1 MLSFQHIEFLN
12 LLFLLLVPASL
23 LFYAFFWRRKIQK
36 KLGNSLLI
44 AQFIKSF
51 STGLFFIKHFI
62 ILIALALLIISAA
75 NPRKIIQSET
85 KNTGVDL
92 MFALD
97 VSNSMLSGDIKPTR
111 LAAAK
116 QLIKNLTQTLN
127 VNRIGLIVFAE
138 NALLQLPITYDTKAA
153 EMYIN
158 QVSTDAIPEQGTS
171 IGNALALCDKSL
183 NLNEFKYKAVV
194 FISDGEAHDNT
205 AVTMA
210 KQLHDHGVVVYCIG
224 VGTPEGT
231 VFKEAGS
238 TKYMKDENGNTVI
251 SRLNESLLK
260 NVASITGGS
269 FFLLN
274 NDQNVIIP
282 ALKKEFSNFE
292 KKHPDTSL
300 TNQYYSYY
308 QLFLFVAILFMIIE
322 IIIPEKKR
330 TE

>member
-1 MLSFQHIEFLN
+1 MLTFQHIEFLSF
-12 LLFLLLVPASL
+12 LFLLLAPVAL
-23 LFYAFFWRRKIQK
+23 LVYAFFWRRKIQR

-51 STGLFFIKHFI
+51 STRLFFIKPFI
-62 ILIALALLIISAA
+62 LLIALALLIISAA

-85 KNTGVDL
+85 KNTGIDL

-111 LAAAK
+111 LSAAK

-127 VNRIGLIVFAE
+127 VNRIGLIVFAGE
-138 NALLQLPITYDTKAA
+138 ALLQLPITYDTKAA

-158 QVSTDAIPEQGTS
+158 QVGTDAIPEQGTS
-171 IGNALALCDKSL
+171 IGNALALCDRSL
-183 NLNEFKYKAVV
+183 NLNEFKSKAVV
-194 FISDGEAHDNT
+194 LISDGETHDNT
-205 AVTMA
+205 ADMMA

-224 VGTPEGT
+224 AGTSKGS
-231 VFKEAGS
+231 VFKEADA
-238 TKYMKDENGNTVI
+238 TEYMKDENGKTVV
-251 SRLNESLLK
+251 SKLNESLLK
-260 NVASITGGS
+260 DVASITGGS

-274 NDQNVIIP
+274 DQNTIIS
-282 ALKKEFSNFE
+282 ALKKEFSNFQ
-292 KKHPDTSL
+292 KKHPDNSL

-330 TE
+330 AV

>member
-1 MLSFQHIEFLN
+1 MMTFQHIGFLYF
-12 LLFLLLVPASL
+12 LFLLLIPVSL
-23 LFYAFFWRRKIQK
+23 LFYSFFWRRKIQT

-51 STGLFFIKHFI
+51 STGLFFLKPFL

-75 NPRKIIQSET
+75 NPRKIIQTET
-85 KNTGVDL
+85 KSTGIDL
-92 MFALD
+92 MFVLD
-97 VSNSMLSGDIKPTR
+97 VSNSMLSADIKPTR
-111 LAAAK
+111 LSAAK
-116 QLIKNLTQTLN
+116 QLIKDLTKTLN
-127 VNRIGLIVFAE
+127 FNRIGLIVFAGD
-138 NALLQLPITYDTKAA
+138 ALLQLPITPDTKAA

-158 QVSTDAIPEQGTS
+158 QVGTDAIPEQGTS

-183 NLNEFKYKAVV
+183 NLNEYKSKAVV
-194 FISDGEAHDNT
+194 FISDGEAHDDK
-205 AVTMA
+205 AVMMA

-224 VGTPEGT
+224 VGTSEGT

-238 TKYMKDENGNTVI
+238 TQYMKDEDGGTVI

-260 NVASITGGS
+260 NVASITGGN

-274 NDQNVIIP
+274 DQHVIIT

-292 KKHPDTSL
+292 KEHPDTSL

-322 IIIPEKKR
+322 IIIPEKNR
-330 TE
+330 AE